1 MADNPAIRFQ
11 IDDMTCG
18 HCVKTITNAI
28 EQAISGTHVAADLE
42 SHIVTITGTADKEKV
57 AQIITDE
64 GYTPQAL

>member
-1 MADNPAIRFQ
+1 MTENTEIRFQ
-11 IDDMTCG
+11 VDDMTCG

-28 EQAISGTHVAADLE
+28 EQALSGTHVAADPE
-42 SHIVTITGTADKEKV
+42 SHIVTITGTTDKAKI